1 MKHDPVSDGRLAD
14 FSDFDLE
21 MLLQKDLA
29 PALGKAIKHVL
40 ASAHDSA
47 YASFNANVD

>member
-1 MKHDPVSDGRLAD
+1 MKHDPVSDGRLID
-14 FSDFDLE
+14 FSGLDLE
-21 MLLQKDLA
+21 ALLQKDLA